1 LVYHVLN
8 RGNGRQA
15 LFDADTDYLLFQRI
29 LWQAQRRLPMRLI
42 GYCLMPNHWHLLLWP
57 HGDGDLSEFMRWL
70 TVTHTQRW
78 HAIHGTAGAGH
89 LYQGRFKSFPVQ
101 VRRPSASQRE
111 QGALELGSPVLS
123 VLRYVERNPVR
134 ARLATRAELWSW
146 GSAAQRGKPPCD
158 DGPTLSSPPC
168 GLPADWN
175 HRVNRPHSE
184 AELAAMQRSLARGA
198 PFGDEPWV
206 RQMASDCGL
215 ESTLRPR
222 GRPPR
227 KRGQE
232 PFSTVERL

>member
-111 QGALELGSPVLS
+111 QGALELGSPSATRCGRGWRRARNCGRGAVPPSVASRRATMGRHYLLRRVACQRTGTIGSTARTARPNWRQCREVWHGAPPSATSRGSGRWPATVASNPLSARAAGRHEKGVRNLFRRLS
-123 VLRYVERNPVR
+123 VFELSLRY
-134 ARLATRAELWSW
+134 L
-146 GSAAQRGKPPCD
+146 
-158 DGPTLSSPPC
+158 
-168 GLPADWN
+168 
-175 HRVNRPHSE
+175 
-184 AELAAMQRSLARGA
+184 
-198 PFGDEPWV
+198 
-206 RQMASDCGL
+206 
-215 ESTLRPR
+215 
-222 GRPPR
+222 
-227 KRGQE
+227 
-232 PFSTVERL
+232 